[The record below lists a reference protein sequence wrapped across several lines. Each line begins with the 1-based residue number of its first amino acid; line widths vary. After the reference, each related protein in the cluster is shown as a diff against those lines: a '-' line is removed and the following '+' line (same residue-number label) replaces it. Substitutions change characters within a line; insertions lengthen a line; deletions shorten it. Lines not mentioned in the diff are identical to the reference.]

1 MSILDGMY
9 WENQI
14 RGINKTATKNELEQ
28 DKFNNKMPCNSC
40 NINDICSHAFSIK
53 CSHYNTSLFEIE
65 IKCKRYIQK

>member
-14 RGINKTATKNELEQ
+14 RSTKNELEQ
-28 DKFNNKMPCNSC
+28 DKLNNKMPCNSC

>member
-14 RGINKTATKNELEQ
+14 RSTNNELEQ
-28 DKFNNKMPCNSC
+28 DKLNNKMPCNSC